1 VRISTPARNRLLV
14 SLPRRPI
21 DVFKTSDKF
30 VVCFHIISFLHG
42 WEKWRTMLCDG
53 RLRDGALRGARGGR
67 RSQDAERRG
76 ERARR
81 LMGRETIGGFA
92 QAIIRQFAIRD

>member
-1 VRISTPARNRLLV
+1 VRISTPHRYRPLV
-14 SLPRRPI
+14 CLPRRHI

-30 VVCFHIISFLHG
+30 VISFHIISFLHG
-42 WEKWRTMLCDG
+42 LRKWRTMLCDAG
-53 RLRDGALRGARGGR
+53 RVMVPYAERAAAAG
-67 RSQDAERRG
+67 QDAEGRS
-76 ERARR
+76 ERARQ